1 MILEGRARIFGDD
14 VNTDYII
21 SSKRKRET
29 IDETRLREFLFEGID
44 PSFAASVQPGDIIVG
59 GRNFGCGSA
68 MEVAVTVIQS
78 AGIQAVVAR
87 SFARSFYRNAM
98 NNGLVAIECET
109 APVLEGDD
117 VMVSLD
123 DTEVRVRV
131 RSRGID
137 LAGAPVPPLM
147 RRILE
152 SGGLVSFLR
161 DGGELRP

>member
-1 MILEGRARIFGDD
+1 MILEGRARVFGDD

-21 SSKRKRET
+21 SSSRKRAT
-29 IDETRLREFLFEGID
+29 IDESRLREFLMEGID
-44 PSFAASVQPGDIIVG
+44 PAFAATVRPGDIIVG

-78 AGIQAVVAR
+78 AGIQAVLAR

-109 APVLEGDD
+109 AAIAESARVI
-117 VMVSLD
+117 VSLD
-123 DTEVRVRV
+123 DEDVRVRAPDL
-131 RSRGID
+131 GID
-137 LAGAPVPPLM
+137 LGGTPIPPLM

-152 SGGLVSFLR
+152 SGGLVAFLR
-161 DGGELRP
+161 DGGELRR

>member
-1 MILEGRARIFGDD
+1 MILEGRARVFGDD

-29 IDETRLREFLFEGID
+29 IDERRLREFLFEGID
-44 PSFAASVQPGDIIVG
+44 PAFAASVQPGDIIVG
-59 GRNFGCGSA
+59 GKNFGCGSA

-78 AGIQAVVAR
+78 AGVAAVVAQK
-87 SFARSFYRNAM
+87 FARSFYRNAM

-109 APVLEGDD
+109 APVLEGDNLQ
-117 VMVSLD
+117 VSLD

-137 LAGAPVPPLM
+137 LAGAPIPPLM